1 MGKNGRSVGVG
12 TDPTPLSDEVKNQN
26 EFVFSLTPIFL
37 NIHLKK

>member
-26 EFVFSLTPIFL
+26 ELTTFNIFWF
-37 NIHLKK
+37 